1 MYKLLF
7 IISSFLMTQLNSC
20 EKTDIAL
27 KDNLEGEWVLKNVF
41 LSDAIDSPCGWEA
54 GEHSPLTLNINLKD
68 DKYAISGNSAVNS
81 YFGSFEL
88 LSYDSEN
95 NTGKIES
102 GAIGSTK
109 KAGPEALMNCETR
122 FLTQLD
128 TATDFAFDDNGELR
142 IGNFRDENSHPRD
155 GGYYLIFEKK

>member
-109 KAGPEALMNCETR
+109 KAGPEALMNCESR
-122 FLTQLD
+122 FLGQLER
-128 TATDFAFDDNGELR
+128 ATDFAFDDNDKLR